1 MKKIFGIVFLAFLT
15 QSVFSIDIKLV
26 FMTGKV
32 EYKLSSENFWKP
44 AAVNMKLTEND
55 SIRTGKSSLAI
66 INIGDSLVLRISQI
80 STIYLKQLTNQTE
93 VDLKTGKIWAKVSKK
108 EDNQLIRFASPTT
121 VVGVRGTEFI
131 YESTESEDQ
140 VLVLS
145 GTVEFGKKEGEKV
158 AVETG
163 KIGIL
168 KQKKTVEV
176 KIAPADKV
184 QELKESFTI
193 DLSKLKIPF
202 IDAGFEELLKK

>member
-145 GTVEFGKKEGEKV
+145 GTVEFGKKEGKKV